1 MNCVK
6 PVATNITINKGLTML
21 NKLYRNLFFLSV
33 VAGFSHGASSQ
44 LLLDSQEEVLNYLQ
58 EQFGTYPS
66 STVAPENLPQL
77 LAKAE
82 PDECFIGIGEE
93 YPAGPPCIE
102 GVEKVNQAYVW
113 SLVKPDDTVWF
124 GTGANLACQTA
135 GGALSFLSS
144 LLHFQ
149 TSETVCEFRKGQ
161 YADIINYG
169 PLGDWRPP
177 EIYAYDTLSDSLINR
192 TPVDDPYLDRV
203 YGIRFAASHNG
214 VVLMGGP
221 GRVGFFDAIYFF
233 AYDADTGDYLGS
245 WRSREYRNLRR
256 AVNFNDQL
264 YIALARENGEGRV
277 ARWDGDKANPFVF
290 SSVAELPVSPY
301 EIAVHNNR
309 LFVTTSPNAEL
320 NLTSGLYMSPAIPV
334 EGLDESHADDWQMK
348 WQASDYEPDAF
359 VASAYG
365 GGALASFEGRLYW
378 GTLHVPMSAWEQF
391 ALHNLFK
398 VPFRDIF
405 TAVLAA
411 SRASSLFSAENLAVE
426 RPDITLEYGYE
437 EMLVHVDD
445 LGWTVMPNNMNQIP
459 VQGLAGF
466 GDPFIG
472 YIWSMANHKDSL
484 YIGTMDQREISADLI
499 DALIPSGRVSSYIR
513 ALDNQPGLR
522 GADLY
527 QIPSGSRT
535 VQAIDRSGL
544 GNYTSYG
551 VRNIVSDDQDLYLG
565 MANPANL
572 LTDKTDTLPE
582 GGWELIRLNN
592 Q

>member
-6 PVATNITINKGLTML
+6 PADINITMNKGFNML
-21 NKLYRNLFFLSV
+21 NKFYRNLFILSV
-33 VAGFSHGASSQ
+33 VVGFSHSASPQSLLSSQ
-44 LLLDSQEEVLNYLQ
+44 QEVLDYLQ

-66 STVAPENLPQL
+66 TTVAPVNPPQL

-82 PDECFIGIGEE
+82 SDECFNGIGEV
-93 YPAGPPCIE
+93 YPAGPPCSE

-113 SLVKPDDTVWF
+113 SLVKPNDTTWF

-144 LLHFQ
+144 FLRFQ
-149 TSETVCEFRKGQ
+149 TPEMVCEFRKGQ
-161 YADIINYG
+161 YADVINYG

-177 EIYAYDTLSDSLINR
+177 KIYAYETLSDTLIDK
-192 TPVDDPYLDRV
+192 TPIDDPYVNRV

-221 GRVGFFDAIYFF
+221 GRIGFLDAIYLF
-233 AYDADTGDYLGS
+233 AYDADSGDFLGS

-256 AVNFNDQL
+256 AVNYNDQL
-264 YIALARENGEGRV
+264 YIALARNTGEGRV
-277 ARWDGDKANPFVF
+277 VRWVGDKSNPFVF

-301 EIAVHNNR
+301 EIAMHNNR

-320 NLTSGLYMSPAIPV
+320 NLTSGLYMSPEIPS
-334 EGLDESHADDWQMK
+334 EGLNELHMNAWQMK

-391 ALHNLFK
+391 ALRNLFK
-398 VPFRDIF
+398 VPFKDIF
-405 TAVLAA
+405 TGVLAA
-411 SRASSLFSAENLAVE
+411 SRASSLFSAENLAVDD
-426 RPDITLEYGYE
+426 PDIAIEYGYE

-445 LGWTVMPNNMNQIP
+445 LGWTATPNKMNQSP

-499 DALIPSGRVSSYIR
+499 DALITSGKVSQYIR

-535 VQAIDRSGL
+535 VQAIDRSGF

-551 VRNIVSDDQDLYLG
+551 VRNIVSDGQDLYLG

-572 LTDKTDTLPE
+572 LTDKTDALPE